1 MQLETW
7 IGLAAS
13 ICTGIS
19 MLPQLIK
26 TYKEKQAGE
35 ISYVMLAIL
44 IAGLGLWIWYGFK
57 KDDWIIII
65 SNAVSVIININILV
79 LQIIFKEKK
88 KA

>member
-1 MQLETW
+1 METW

>member
-35 ISYVMLAIL
+35 ISYGMLSIL
-44 IAGLGLWIWYGFK
+44 IAGLGLWIWYGFE

-65 SNAVSVIININILV
+65 SNAVSAIININILV
-79 LQIIFKEKK
+79 LQIIFKKEKE
-88 KA
+88 A